1 MMIRPLSALVLVCA
15 FLAFQ
20 AAPLQ
25 AVPRGEFPP
34 EDEEIIRNKWPDAMT
49 TPSGMRYVVLK
60 EGSGPKPLQRQRIKA
75 LYRGTLLDGKEF
87 SAMLDPQ
94 KPFEFV
100 LGTRKVIAGWEEG
113 FSDMRAGEKRV
124 LIIPFALGYGLLGR
138 APDIPNRATLVFEVE
153 LLSIE

>member
-1 MMIRPLSALVLVCA
+1 MILRSLSGLVLFVIS
-15 FLAFQ
+15 LVV
-20 AAPLQ
+20 AAPSAH
-25 AVPRGEFPP
+25 AVPRGEFSPQ
-34 EDEEIIRNKWPDAMT
+34 DEAIIREKWPDAAT
-49 TPSGMRYVVLK
+49 TPSGLRFIVLK
-60 EGSGPKPLQRQRIKA
+60 EGSGPKPLQRQRIKT
-75 LYRGTLLDGKEF
+75 LYRGTLIDGKEF
-87 SAMLDPQ
+87 SATTDPT

-113 FSDMRAGEKRV
+113 FSDMRAGEKRL